1 MGSYQLNFIQSGIRS
16 KIDQDALLELK
27 AILGQQS
34 RHAAIPETELLTC
47 AIAEG

>member
-27 AILGQQS
+27 AIQ
-34 RHAAIPETELLTC
+34 HAVILKRNY
-47 AIAEG
+47 